1 MGSSPHDQESN
12 LREINI
18 STPFNAN
25 ISEKSNSFI
34 YNNISKDVNIEN
46 RSFISV

>member
-1 MGSSPHDQESN
+1 MNSSPHAQESCS
-12 LREINI
+12 RVINI

-25 ISEKSNSFI
+25 ISEKSNSFL
-34 YNNISKDVNIEN
+34 YNNKSKDVNIEN